1 MTSPQAR
8 KDDLPRKVRVL
19 LADDHELVRAG
30 IRARL
35 EGVAPFEIVGEAT
48 DGRMAVQLAEML
60 KPDIILM
67 DISMP
72 GLNGLEATEA
82 IRRKHPMIS
91 VLVLS
96 IYDNPEY
103 VRGVMQSGARGYLL
117 KDISAKEMIN
127 AILAV
132 ADGGYYFSSRI
143 GPALMENKP
152 SPSPANPY
160 GLTERE
166 REVLQGV
173 ARGQAN
179 KEIAAHLG
187 ISVRT
192 VESHRLNIRDKV
204 GSGNAAHL
212 YRIAQELRLV

>member
-1 MTSPQAR
+1 MIERDPN
-8 KDDLPRKVRVL
+8 KPVRLL

-35 EGVAPFEIVGEAT
+35 EGVAPLEIVGEAT
-48 DGRMAVQLAEML
+48 DGRQALEMAEALQ
-60 KPDIILM
+60 PDILLM

-72 GLNGLEATEA
+72 EMNGLQATSE
-82 IRRKHPMIS
+82 IRRRFPKIN
-91 VLVLS
+91 VLILS

-103 VRGVMQSGARGYLL
+103 VRGVMQAGARGYLL

-132 ADGGYYFSSRI
+132 ANGGYYFSSRV
-143 GPALMENKP
+143 GPSLMENRPAPPP
-152 SPSPANPY
+152 SDPY

-173 ARGQAN
+173 ARGQTN
-179 KEIAAHLG
+179 KEIAQALG

-192 VESHRLNIRDKV
+192 VESHRLNIRDKA

-212 YRIAQELRLV
+212 YRIAQELRLI

>member
-1 MTSPQAR
+1 MTSTQTQRPIR
-8 KDDLPRKVRVL
+8 IL

-30 IRARL
+30 IRTRL
-35 EGVAPFEIVGEAT
+35 EEVDNLLIVGEAF
-48 DGRMAVQLAEML
+48 DGRQALEMAGSLV
-60 KPDIILM
+60 PDIVLM

-72 GLNGLEATEA
+72 VMNGLEATEA
-82 IRRKHPMIS
+82 IRRRYPHIS

-103 VRGVMQSGARGYLL
+103 VRGVMQAGARGYLL
-117 KDISAKEMIN
+117 KDISAREMIN
-127 AILAV
+127 AVTAI
-132 ADGGYYFSSRI
+132 ADGGYYFSSKV
-143 GPALMENKP
+143 GPTLMEARP
-152 SPSPANPY
+152 SCSGVDRY

-179 KEIAAHLG
+179 KEIAKALG

-212 YRIAQELRLV
+212 YRIAQELQLV